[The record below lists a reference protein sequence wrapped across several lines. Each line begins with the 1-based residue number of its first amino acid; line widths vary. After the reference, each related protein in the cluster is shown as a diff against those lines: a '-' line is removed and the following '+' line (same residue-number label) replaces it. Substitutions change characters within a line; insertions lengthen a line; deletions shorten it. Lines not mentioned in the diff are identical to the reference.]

1 MIPAKLATPGLLK
14 IVLISFPDITSKIL
28 SCDSNYI
35 ANAVAWPKFGKSNI
49 SMSHVI

>member
-1 MIPAKLATPGLLK
+1 MMPAKLATPGLFK
-14 IVLISFPDITSKIL
+14 IVLISFPDFTSKIL

-49 SMSHVI
+49 SMS